1 MGTFKAR
8 LRVSNGNGG
17 PVQSVEAMVDT
28 GAIYSVL
35 PDSLLREGVGIKP
48 KRYMEFSFADGSKKS
63 LPVGEARFMAEGQD
77 EASLVVFGA
86 EGQYLLGAL
95 TLQALGLIADTTNH
109 RLIPAPPSFFT
120 I

>member
-8 LRVSNGNGG
+8 LGVSNGNGG
-17 PVQSVEAMVDT
+17 PVKVVEAMVDT
-28 GAIYSVL
+28 GAIYTVL
-35 PDSLLREGVGIKP
+35 PESLLNEHVGIRP
-48 KRYMEFSFADGSKKS
+48 KRHVEFVLADGSKKS
-63 LPVGEARFMAEGQD
+63 FPVGEARFEADD
-77 EASLVVFGA
+77 EDAMSLVVFGA
-86 EGQYLLGAL
+86 EDQYLLGAM